1 MQNNSKIT
9 FFFILALIFLLTS
22 QTHAEQKLLSPE
34 IQSSGLKTII
44 VQADFQDNDFYFPD
58 DLYDDFY
65 EEEIDYQVPDPL
77 RPFNVAM
84 HHFNDRLY
92 FWVLKPAAQGWET
105 VVPEPA
111 RRGIRNFFI
120 NLGFPVRFTNELLQ
134 LKPEKAGGELGA
146 FLLNSTFGVLG
157 FMNLAKELYD
167 YDPDPQDLG
176 LTLGYYGAGPGF
188 FLVLPVFGPSSFRDA
203 IGRSGDRFLKPVYY
217 VRPWELAAAAQ
228 GTETVNS
235 TSFRIGD
242 YEAIKDAALDP
253 YEAIKSGFIQ
263 RREARIRN

>member
-1 MQNNSKIT
+1 MRNNSKIT
-9 FFFILALIFLLTS
+9 FFLILALIFLFTS
-22 QTHAEQKLLSPE
+22 QIHAEQKLLSPE
-34 IQSSGLKTII
+34 IHSSGLKTI
-44 VQADFQDNDFYFPD
+44 VAQADFEANDFYFPD
-58 DLYDDFY
+58 DLYD
-65 EEEIDYQVPDPL
+65 EEIEFQVPDPL

-111 RRGIRNFFI
+111 RRGFRNFFN
-120 NLGFPVRFTNELLQ
+120 NLGFPARFTNALLQ

-157 FMNLAKELYD
+157 FRNLAKELYD
-167 YDPDPQDLG
+167 YDPDAEDLG
-176 LTLGYYGAGPGF
+176 LTLGHYGAGPGF
-188 FLVLPVFGPSSFRDA
+188 YLVLPVLGPSSFRDA
-203 IGRSGDRFLKPVYY
+203 IGRTGDAFLNPVYY
-217 VRPWELAAAAQ
+217 LDPWELAGAAR
-228 GTETVNS
+228 GTEIVNN

-253 YEAIKSGFIQ
+253 YEAFKSGFIQ
-263 RREARIRN
+263 RREARISN